1 MQFSAIEFPTK
12 SISRRMVFT
21 ETIRV
26 RVQNYQKMNW
36 SIQNWV
42 TGFDEQLENAA
53 SDLEDMLDQKGLEI
67 QQKLDELLIKK
78 ENFEFDTW
86 PDIHSTLENITS
98 FVESIENEFSEKIEN
113 IEANRKNLKFY
124 RL

>member
-1 MQFSAIEFPTK
+1 
-12 SISRRMVFT
+12 
-21 ETIRV
+21 
-26 RVQNYQKMNW
+26 
-36 SIQNWV
+36 
-42 TGFDEQLENAA
+42 
-53 SDLEDMLDQKGLEI
+53 MLDQKGLEI

-113 IEANRKNLKFY
+113 IEANRKNLKSIEKSRFFKK
-124 RL
+124 LKTASDDPIFFQSLI